1 MTLKLDNI
9 RFGYQSGGEKAYL
22 LNGVNFTAE
31 KGKITALVGS
41 NGAGKTTL
49 FNIISGFEKRFSG
62 SIWYNGQ
69 NISRLPSH
77 KIARLNILRM
87 FQSPQMMKDQTLLEN
102 IVMVA
107 QDHCV
112 GENPFLAPLFMNRIK
127 KYEQEKAERAIMLLN
142 LFFEGHPVELDKY
155 LSKLNDSATELSL
168 GEQRIM
174 DFISLLMN
182 IPNLEETEEKAR
194 QESPKPTLLLLDEPT
209 SGINITNIETIK
221 KVLRDLTTHNNVT
234 VLMVSHDMGFVR
246 DIADTCVYLDH
257 ITGTTH
263 LVASPDEVLSN
274 ESVRKNYLGYG
285 ETVDNK

>member
-9 RFGYQSGGEKAYL
+9 MFGYQSGDEKAYL
-22 LNGVNFTAE
+22 LNGVSFTAE
-31 KGKITALVGS
+31 KGKITALIGS

-49 FNIISGFEKRFSG
+49 FNIISGFEKHFSG
-62 SIWYNGQ
+62 SIRYNGQ

-102 IVMVA
+102 MIMVA
-107 QDHCV
+107 QDHCA
-112 GENPFLAPLFMNRIK
+112 GENPFLAPLLIKRIK
-127 KYEQEKAERAIMLLN
+127 KYEQEKAERAIKLLN
-142 LFFEGHPVELDKY
+142 LFFEGRPVELDKY
-155 LSKLNDSATELSL
+155 LSKLNDSAVELSL

-174 DFISLLMN
+174 DFISLMMN
-182 IPNLEETEEKAR
+182 IPNLEETVEKAR
-194 QESPKPTLLLLDEPT
+194 QESPKQTLLLLDEPT

-221 KVLRDLTTHNNVT
+221 KMLRRLTTQNNVT

-246 DIADTCVYLDH
+246 DLADTCVYLDH

-263 LVASPDEVLSN
+263 LVASPNKVLSN

-285 ETVDNK
+285 EIVDNK